1 MWACL
6 RPLRLPK
13 ALRNR
18 TVSKFTST
26 RRTPKLGQNFLADP
40 AAARAIAESLGP
52 VEDRTVLEIG
62 PGEGAITELLAGR
75 AKHLIAVEL
84 DRQLAPSL
92 RQRFAAL
99 TNVQIVEADILNV
112 DFATLLPSAKASA
125 VGNLPYYITTD
136 ILRHLLAAH
145 QHFDTI
151 VIMVQR
157 EVAERIAATPGH
169 SEYGSLSAMVQLYAS
184 VENLFTL
191 PPEAFSPP
199 PKVHS
204 SVLRLTI
211 APRFAELEVQPEP
224 FLKFIRSA
232 FAQKRKTL
240 RNNLKEHHQPEVL
253 RAALDSAGLRADIRA
268 EALTLEQMAALWR
281 GVTTIE

>member
-6 RPLRLPK
+6 RPLRLPN
-13 ALRNR
+13 ALKNR